1 MCREVE
7 ESRSRALEV
16 QAELQALHA
25 DHARLSEQ
33 FDCAQTC
40 NASLRHDLK
49 ACKRSLKQVHRSGLH
64 IMTKQALPASRYKQ
78 HRAYSRQC
86 MIVMLHG

>member
-16 QAELQALHA
+16 QADLQALHG
-25 DHARLSEQ
+25 DHTKLSEQ
-33 FDCAQTC
+33 FDVTQTC

-49 ACKRSLKQVHRSGLH
+49 ICKRSLKQVGVQLHSGNYQSKHTFL
-64 IMTKQALPASRYKQ
+64 TLQAAT
-78 HRAYSRQC
+78 
-86 MIVMLHG
+86 